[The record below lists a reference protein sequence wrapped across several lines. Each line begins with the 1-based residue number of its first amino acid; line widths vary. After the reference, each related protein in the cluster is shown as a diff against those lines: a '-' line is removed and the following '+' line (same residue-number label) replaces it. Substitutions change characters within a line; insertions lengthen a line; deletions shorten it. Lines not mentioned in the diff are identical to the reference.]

1 MLSAATARGLLGPM
15 SKWGT
20 SAVCAAVLLS
30 VVNVGPAAAGYAVKT
45 TTNCSPGS
53 VDASIPTPTAATD
66 VSAARY
72 GAVKG
77 KAKVTW
83 AQTNQRYPNP
93 YTLYFRVFTS
103 NGRCTASKEY
113 KTGGTCL
120 NFKKGSTGECKMKRL
135 PSGDTEFRVA
145 LWYQDPSGAAGA
157 VTYSAWSNTV
167 NVK

>member
-1 MLSAATARGLLGPM
+1 MLCSSKAKGSVLTRGILAAWMLVVSLSISVGTA
-15 SKWGT
+15 
-20 SAVCAAVLLS
+20 
-30 VVNVGPAAAGYAVKT
+30 GPAGAGYPVRT
-45 TTNCSPGS
+45 TTNCSPGQ
-53 VDASIPTPTAATD
+53 VNAEIPTPTAATD

-72 GAVKG
+72 GAIQG

-93 YTLYFRVFTS
+93 YTLYFRVFAS

-120 NFKKGSTGECKMKRL
+120 NFKKGSTAVCKMKRL
-135 PSGDTEFRVA
+135 PSGSTEFRVA
-145 LWYQDPSGAAGA
+145 LWYEDPSGTAGA
-157 VTYSAWSNTV
+157 VTYSEWSNTL

>member
-1 MLSAATARGLLGPM
+1 MLCS
-15 SKWGT
+15 SKG
-20 SAVCAAVLLS
+20 S
-30 VVNVGPAAAGYAVKT
+30 VVPRGMLAASMLVASLSISVGTAGPASAGYPVKT
-45 TTNCSPGS
+45 TTNCSPGQ
-53 VDASIPTPTAATD
+53 VTAGIPTPTAATD

-72 GAVKG
+72 GAIKG

-103 NGRCTASKEY
+103 NGRCTSSKEY

-120 NFKKGSTGECKMKRL
+120 NFKKGSTAVCKMKRL
-135 PSGDTEFRVA
+135 PSGGTEFRVA
-145 LWYQDPSGAAGA
+145 LWYEDPSGAAGA
-157 VTYSAWSNTV
+157 VIYSEWSNSL

>member
-1 MLSAATARGLLGPM
+1 MLASPTARSYGRPVAKL
-15 SKWGT
+15 
-20 SAVCAAVLLS
+20 AVSLACAAVVFS
-30 VVNVGPAAAGYAVKT
+30 VVNAGPAAAGYAVKT
-45 TTNCSPGS
+45 ITNCSPGQ
-53 VDASIPTPTAATD
+53 VDTTIPTPTAATD

-77 KAKVTW
+77 KAKVSW

-93 YTLYFRVFTS
+93 YTLFFRVLTS
-103 NGRCTASKEY
+103 NGRCTAAKEY

-120 NFKKGSTGECKMKRL
+120 NFKKGSTAVCKMKRL
-135 PSGDTEFRVA
+135 PSGATEFRVA